1 MQGGRSRG
9 AVKPGF
15 FDLPHSASLSPTM
28 SFGAVE
34 LATFAPS
41 SLNNLVN
48 RMSGVE
54 QSLRVGLKKGKLPA
68 FDARRVSLLQHIS
81 VDCCGASFNHWPP

>member
-1 MQGGRSRG
+1 MQGGKRRG
-9 AVKPGF
+9 AVKKHF
-15 FDLPHSASLSPTM
+15 SIYRIQASLPPKM

-54 QSLRVGLKKGKLPA
+54 QSLRVGLKKGKLPV

-81 VDCCGASFNHWPP
+81 VDCCVASSNHWPP